1 MANIDERVDQSSP
14 SDGLYPL
21 VQPFHS
27 EVLPFTPV
35 HSLYVEQSGNPAGFP
50 VLFLH
55 GGPGSQ
61 TRPEH
66 RRYFDPDFYHVVL
79 FDQRGCGRSTP
90 AGCTEENTT
99 WHLVEDI
106 ETIRRKLGISRWMLF
121 GGSWGSTLA
130 LAYATTYPQHVA
142 GMVLRGVFLASRSE
156 LDWYLNGLRAF
167 IPEAWAILANG
178 SGADMIQRY
187 HRDVNHN
194 DRQFAVEAARRW
206 VGYEHSVMAIG
217 TPSQPAKSEIGGA
230 PPQSATSGI
239 SDVPAQ
245 PSNVQPDGS
254 AVLGP
259 ARVQLHYLAAD
270 CFLRAGELMERARA
284 VAAPAIIVQ
293 GRSDMVCP
301 PITAYELSK
310 RLPAARLSIIEQAGH
325 AASGTRLAAALRRAA
340 DDMRGCMR
348 ESI

>member
-1 MANIDERVDQSSP
+1 MVNIDHRVDHNGQ

-27 EVLPFTPV
+27 EAFPV
-35 HSLYVEQSGNPAGFP
+35 TATHSLYVEQSGNPTGFP

-66 RRYFDPDFYHVVL
+66 RRYFDPDFYRAVL

-90 AGCTEENTT
+90 AGCTDENTT

-106 ETIRRKLGISRWMLF
+106 ETIRRKLGVSKWLLF

-142 GMVLRGVFLASRSE
+142 GMVLRGVFLASRRE

-167 IPEAWAILANG
+167 VPEAWEILADG
-178 SGADMIQRY
+178 SGTDLIQRY

-194 DRQFAVEAARRW
+194 DRQFAANAARRW
-206 VGYEHSVMAIG
+206 VGYENSVMAIG
-217 TPSQPAKSEIGGA
+217 AAAQPAGA
-230 PPQSATSGI
+230 QA
-239 SDVPAQ
+239 
-245 PSNVQPDGS
+245 DGT
-254 AVLGP
+254 AVLAS

-284 VAAPAIIVQ
+284 VAAPTIIVQ

-301 PITAYELSK
+301 PVTAYELSS
-310 RLPAARLSIIEQAGH
+310 RLPMARLSIIEQAGH
-325 AASGTRLAAALRRAA
+325 AASGARLAPALRHAA
-340 DDMRGCMR
+340 DDMRESMR